1 MIDHRKVIMSSL
13 NIRQHAAVSLDDT
26 SDTPQRA
33 SLAGR
38 KTARQRTLVLTV
50 ASSAI
55 AAIAIAVGLPSMGI
69 AVYLAATLTFAFFS

>member
-13 NIRQHAAVSLDDT
+13 NTRQHAAVSLDDT
-26 SDTPQRA
+26 SDISQRA

-38 KTARQRTLVLTV
+38 KTARQRTLALTV

-69 AVYLAATLTFAFFS
+69 AVYLAATLPFAFFS